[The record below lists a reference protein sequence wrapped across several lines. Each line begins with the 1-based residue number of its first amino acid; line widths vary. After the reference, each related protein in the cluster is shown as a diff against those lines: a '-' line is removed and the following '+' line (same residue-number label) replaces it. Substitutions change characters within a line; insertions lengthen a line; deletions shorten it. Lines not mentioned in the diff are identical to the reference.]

1 MARSTKATA
10 VVQLCFYSDLLA
22 RIQGTEPQWMHVVLG
37 GTAIPERFQVQRYIA
52 YFRKVRG
59 EYETAWKTETDT
71 YPEPVEHCEVCSW
84 FSVCDTRRRADDHP
98 SLVAG
103 ISRNQRKA
111 LAGRSV
117 STVAGLA
124 KLTLPAKPKIERIG
138 DAALLRIREQA
149 RLQMQGREEGRLIY
163 ELVDGVE
170 DYNGLAALPSPSSAD
185 MFLDLESNPYVLD
198 QGLEYL
204 IGIVT
209 LPENSDEEP
218 IYETLWSFSRSE
230 EKKAF
235 ETFIVKVM
243 ERWRRN
249 PEMHIYH
256 YAPYEPTAIKRLVG
270 RHGTCVDE
278 VDELLRAGVFVDL
291 YRAVRQGIRASVA
304 SYSIK
309 RLEPLY
315 RFTRAVALQDANF
328 ALQSYEA
335 AMALGHDLGEISDLL
350 KTIEGY
356 NRDDCLSALR
366 LRDWL
371 EDRRK
376 ELETK
381 CGREFPRPTPQ
392 SGEAPEKL
400 SARLVEVRAIM
411 ARLVAPLPADES
423 EWTDEHRAPYPLD

>member
-1 MARSTKATA
+1 
-10 VVQLCFYSDLLA
+10 
-22 RIQGTEPQWMHVVLG
+22 
-37 GTAIPERFQVQRYIA
+37 
-52 YFRKVRG
+52 
-59 EYETAWKTETDT
+59 
-71 YPEPVEHCEVCSW
+71 
-84 FSVCDTRRRADDHP
+84 
-98 SLVAG
+98 
-103 ISRNQRKA
+103 
-111 LAGRSV
+111 
-117 STVAGLA
+117 
-124 KLTLPAKPKIERIG
+124 
-138 DAALLRIREQA
+138 
-149 RLQMQGREEGRLIY
+149 
-163 ELVDGVE
+163 
-170 DYNGLAALPSPSSAD
+170 

-204 IGIVT
+204 IGVVT
-209 LPENSDEEP
+209 LPVNSGDEP
-218 IYETLWSFSRSE
+218 TYEALWSFTRSE

-235 ETFIVKVM
+235 ETFIANVM

-291 YRAVRQGIRASVA
+291 YRAVRQGIRASVE

-315 RFTRAVALQDANF
+315 GFTRAVPLRDANF

-335 AMALGHDLGEISDLL
+335 AMALGNDLGEIGDLL

-356 NRDDCLSALR
+356 NRDDCMSALR

-376 ELETK
+376 ELEAKMRSRIATTDDSSLASP
-381 CGREFPRPTPQ
+381 RET
-392 SGEAPEKL
+392 E
-400 SARLVEVRAIM
+400 
-411 ARLVAPLPADES
+411 LPAS
-423 EWTDEHRAPYPLD
+423 KRYGQSWLACSPRSRKTRPSGRTNTGRFGSSPRCWNGIAGRKNRLGGNTSGFATIGR

>member
-1 MARSTKATA
+1 
-10 VVQLCFYSDLLA
+10 
-22 RIQGTEPQWMHVVLG
+22 
-37 GTAIPERFQVQRYIA
+37 
-52 YFRKVRG
+52 
-59 EYETAWKTETDT
+59 
-71 YPEPVEHCEVCSW
+71 
-84 FSVCDTRRRADDHP
+84 
-98 SLVAG
+98 
-103 ISRNQRKA
+103 
-111 LAGRSV
+111 
-117 STVAGLA
+117 
-124 KLTLPAKPKIERIG
+124 
-138 DAALLRIREQA
+138 
-149 RLQMQGREEGRLIY
+149 MQGREEGRLIY
-163 ELVDGVE
+163 ELLDDVE
-170 DYNGLAALPSPSSAD
+170 EGNGLAALPLPSSAD
-185 MFLDLESNPYVLD
+185 MFLDFEANPYVLD

-209 LPENSDEEP
+209 LPANSGGEP
-218 IYETLWSFSRSE
+218 TYETLWSFTRSE

-235 ETFIVKVM
+235 ETFIANVM

-291 YRAVRQGIRASVA
+291 YRAVRQGIRASVE

-315 RFTRAVALQDANF
+315 GFTRAVPLRDANV
-328 ALQSYEA
+328 ALQSFEA
-335 AMALGHDLGEISDLL
+335 AMALGNGQEEIGDLL

-376 ELETK
+376 ELEAKKRSRLATTDDPVWRAE
-381 CGREFPRPTPQ
+381 RETDRSAPRGTGNHG
-392 SGEAPEKL
+392 S
-400 SARLVEVRAIM
+400 SARPAPGRRDRSGRTNTGRAGSSRRCWNGIAGRKSRLGGNTSGFASYPTMNSKRTRVRWAGSSTLE
-411 ARLVAPLPADES
+411 RSVAS
-423 EWTDEHRAPYPLD
+423 SGR